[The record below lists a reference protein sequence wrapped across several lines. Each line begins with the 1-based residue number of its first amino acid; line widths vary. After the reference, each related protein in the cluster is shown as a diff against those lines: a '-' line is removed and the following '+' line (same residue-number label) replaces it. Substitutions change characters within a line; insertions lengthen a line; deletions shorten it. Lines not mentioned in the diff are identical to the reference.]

1 MKHGKENRFL
11 KLMSVV
17 AGTSLLAMAASNG
30 AAIAAP
36 PMIQYVPKNAI
47 MYIGMAGTP
56 HQWPGYEGSNLQMLI
71 SRSPRLQKLLKN
83 SHSASPAGESS
94 SKSMGGVFSH
104 PLAIYLTDIK
114 GGTQGGQ
121 PDGNLGIV
129 VQAGKDWKAVLKNIS
144 DSPLA
149 AGEKRGHVG
158 GIVYDILQPT
168 PTEMR
173 LLRNPGQPGATFA
186 ANTHFQ
192 ALTAQLGPMSADA
205 WYINIRK
212 LSTQLL
218 NGHYGQATAQMLPLI
233 QKVYKGSGLGDYTA
247 MVGGG
252 GFQGKNY
259 VYHMKAVMA
268 TSEKND
274 TAGLK
279 RMLALVPENAAS
291 VATYHFDLAAMYKT
305 IENIGKEAGF
315 ASRIKQGLTQ
325 AGTLAGIS
333 LRRDIIDAS
342 GARWVTF
349 TVPDK
354 AGMYSTVTES
364 ILRHPGKF
372 SNALQSIAPLALMA
386 INGLRQQ
393 RNPNATPITLKAKTV
408 GTDTIYTIHG
418 VGISWCISGKR
429 LIVAESVS
437 SIKQALQNQ
446 SQKNIMDNP
455 AFAAAYRTMAADHGL
470 RDVSWIDSPKLLPQ
484 SYLWLLKAIQR
495 VDGARPAL
503 ARYLRPS
510 DMPKLSLLQRYQQFS
525 QSAQWYTPH
534 RWELAIHS
542 SLPVGEVLTPQSAS
556 FMTDISNPLVGK
568 IIANLAVVGVV
579 KRTQQVEAQQPGQ
592 AGNAGQAQGA
602 PAPAQPAGN

>member
-1 MKHGKENRFL
+1 ML
-11 KLMSVV
+11 S
-17 AGTSLLAMAASNG
+17 T
-30 AAIAAP
+30 
-36 PMIQYVPKNAI
+36 
-47 MYIGMAGTP
+47 IG
-56 HQWPGYEGSNLQMLI
+56 S
-71 SRSPRLQKLLKN
+71 SR
-83 SHSASPAGESS
+83 
-94 SKSMGGVFSH
+94 
-104 PLAIYLTDIK
+104 I
-114 GGTQGGQ
+114 
-121 PDGNLGIV
+121 
-129 VQAGKDWKAVLKNIS
+129 
-144 DSPLA
+144 A

-158 GIVYDILQPT
+158 GIVYDIYQAT
-168 PTEMR
+168 PTELS
-173 LLRNPGQPGATFA
+173 LLRNPGQAATLA
-186 ANTHFQ
+186 SNPQYQ
-192 ALTAQLGPMSADA
+192 AITAKLGPMSANA
-205 WYINIRK
+205 WYVNVRK
-212 LSTQLL
+212 LSSQLL
-218 NGHYGQATAQMLPLI
+218 NGHYGSGEAKMLPLI
-233 QKVYKGSGLGDYTA
+233 HNVYKGSGLGNYTA
-247 MVGGG
+247 MAGGG
-252 GFQGKNY
+252 GFKGKNY
-259 VYHMKAVMA
+259 VYRMRAAMA
-268 TSEKND
+268 KGEKND